1 MIIINCSEEEI
12 MDSIRNREKYKNAE
26 REGRLHE
33 FLLSWRAP
41 FLSGEY
47 AEKYRIM
54 EEKAPLGSL
63 PKNIVTTPVVNL
75 GDGLIVDA
83 FQFVLESRFLF
94 DGYYY
99 MTDGF
104 HAYSVTKDMQNT
116 IQAINMLIRMNGG
129 NVD

>member
-12 MDSIRNREKYKNAE
+12 MDSIQNREKYKNAE
-26 REGRLHE
+26 RDGRLHE

-41 FLSGEY
+41 FLSDNF

-54 EEKAPLGSL
+54 EEKAPLASL
-63 PKNIVTTPVVNL
+63 PKNIVTTSVVNL
-75 GDGLIVDA
+75 GDGLIVDS

-104 HAYSVTKDMQNT
+104 HAYSLTKDVENS
-116 IQAINMLIRMNGG
+116 IRAINMLIKVDGG
-129 NVD
+129 KVD

>member
-1 MIIINCSEEEI
+1 
-12 MDSIRNREKYKNAE
+12 MDSIQNREKYKNAE
-26 REGRLHE
+26 RDGRLHE

-41 FLSGEY
+41 FLSDNF

-54 EEKAPLGSL
+54 EEKAPLASL
-63 PKNIVTTPVVNL
+63 PKNIVTTSVVNL
-75 GDGLIVDA
+75 GDGLIVDS

-104 HAYSVTKDMQNT
+104 HAYSLTKDVENS
-116 IQAINMLIRMNGG
+116 IRAINMLIKVDGG
-129 NVD
+129 KVD